1 MADIHILRKHAQG
14 LLAIRKI
21 AFQWAELAE
30 AEFGMRCVYHEG
42 RASDELF
49 FTGPGVQGHLLATR
63 SKLEIKV
70 ELGVLLRAFKSK
82 IEHEMV
88 KNIDALLPAKLSK

>member
-1 MADIHILRKHAQG
+1 MADIHIVRKHALG

-21 AFQWAELAE
+21 AFRWAELAE
-30 AEFGMRCVYHEG
+30 AEYGMRCVYQEG

-49 FTGPGVQGHLLATR
+49 FTGAGVQGHLVATR

-88 KNIDALLPAKLSK
+88 KNIDALLTAKLSK